1 MKLWKTKQKNTEE
14 KAIDEYLILGH
25 MIKYNLYLLSKS
37 IIFSSV
43 VNKTNTLADAIS
55 LTNEVIGEL
64 DLASKESKKD
74 S

>member
-1 MKLWKTKQKNTEE
+1 MKLWNKKEKQTIQKT
-14 KAIDEYLILGH
+14 DDYLILGH

>member
-1 MKLWKTKQKNTEE
+1 MKLWNKKEKQTIQKT
-14 KAIDEYLILGH
+14 DDYLILGH

-37 IIFSSV
+37 IKFSSV